1 MSSSSATLIDL
12 LRHGEPVGGRRYRG
26 RRDDP
31 LSEKGRQQMRAA
43 VGVHR
48 PWQSIVSS
56 TLIRCSAFA
65 KELATKLDIPLRTD
79 SRLEELGFGEWEG
92 YTADELNR
100 LNGGQVDRFL
110 ADPIAHRPPGAEP
123 LAEFS
128 ARVQSA
134 WQEICER
141 HAGQHVLVVAHAGV
155 IRMILSQTL
164 DIPAQRMFRIVVPS
178 AGLSRIEIRTRPGG
192 PVPRLLFHDGRL

>member
-31 LSEKGRQQMRAA
+31 LSEKGWQQMRAA
-43 VGVHR
+43 VGTHR

-65 KELATKLDIPLRTD
+65 KELATKLDVPLRTD

-92 YTADELNR
+92 CTADELNR
-100 LNGGQVDRFL
+100 LNAGQVDRFL
-110 ADPIAHRPPGAEP
+110 ADPIAHRPPGP
-123 LAEFS
+123 SHWLNS
-128 ARVQSA
+128 ARAS
-134 WQEICER
+134 
-141 HAGQHVLVVAHAGV
+141 
-155 IRMILSQTL
+155 SQPGRRSVNGT
-164 DIPAQRMFRIVVPS
+164 PASTCWWWHM
-178 AGLSRIEIRTRPGG
+178 
-192 PVPRLLFHDGRL
+192 PV